1 MDIQPQLLDVLKYSY
16 FFPSTVWSGILN
28 INYTH
33 QILNQVD
40 EYIKKSKKSV
50 NRSSCG
56 GDQYYYWKSK
66 EFTNILND
74 IIPTTNEPLGSIKVA
89 SWINVNR
96 KGNYNKRHIHVSP
109 NNTAFLCGV
118 FYVKVPKNSGVIRFY
133 DPRGPVLNEFAC
145 EKYYYGDVESYWII
159 PEDNMI
165 LFFPPWLEHDVEP
178 SESDEERISIGF
190 NIYREKEESTIVLE
204 YNGI

>member
-1 MDIQPQLLDVLKYSY
+1 MDIQPQLLDGLKYTY

-28 INYTH
+28 SNYTH

-56 GDQYYYWKSK
+56 GDQYDYWRSE
-66 EFTNILND
+66 EFKNIIINT
-74 IIPTTNEPLGSIKVA
+74 IPTTNEPLGNIRVV

-96 KGNYNKRHIHVSP
+96 KGNYNRRHIHVAT
-109 NNTAFLCGV
+109 NNTAFLCGA
-118 FYVKVPKNSGVIRFY
+118 FYAKVPKNSGVIRFY
-133 DPRGPVLNEFAC
+133 DPRGPVLKEFAC
-145 EKYYYGDVESYWII
+145 EKYYYGDFESYCII

-190 NIYREKEESTIVLE
+190 NIYRGEDESKMVWE
-204 YNGI
+204 